1 MARKDR
7 YGRLSDVEDEGVRS
21 QLQSYSLK
29 EIQAFEAAKE
39 AYRKQGIENVKVA
52 ELHALAVVK
61 KSTENTYKNLSAA
74 RKIEANKQLAETLK
88 GVEKENTA
96 RIHQL
101 NVVKQSAKTEEDRAS
116 IQKEI
121 NNLLQSNKKI
131 AERIAQSNDN
141 SLFIENAILDSKR
154 QEFTI
159 EEKLVAYKIQSD
171 RISSRLKEKQDQLLN
186 AKLEGNKLEAESLT
200 SEVAELT
207 KQKQKAE
214 VAAKIL
220 NASIQNSYSD
230 QVDTLNS
237 IIDDVESQKEDLKKQ
252 IASQG
257 GKATPEQSQQL
268 DVLNKML
275 KLSNEQRKS
284 LKQKE
289 LQEKAQNSKVLKA
302 IGTTVKYLNKLG
314 DKIDPY
320 IETYTK
326 YQSSILARMQGVE
339 DFSYK
344 NVTAFLNTG
353 FNKYFS
359 SASYMEK
366 FADLVDKG
374 IAMNVEQRAFLSTI
388 SDRISTT
395 FDVANST
402 MLRIIRLQ
410 QTDST
415 VYRLGLE
422 SSLNTYLNKM
432 FEDTSYLN
440 DVFDSVT
447 DSLVEATSTMKAEVS
462 AAFEFE
468 AQKWLGALYSVGMSQ
483 SAISSISSG
492 LSYLGSG
499 NVSALSSN
507 ESLQTLM
514 AMSLSR
520 AGLSYGDILTSGL
533 TGSETNKL
541 LRSMVE
547 YLGEVADS
555 QNKVVQ
561 SEYASLLG
569 ISMSDLIAAKT
580 LSSDSSILSSLSKYN
595 LSAENMA
602 YETQNQLGLMTS
614 RYSAADFVRNM
625 YENILTSVGTGIASS
640 PGTLLTYRINDL
652 ITELLNGGIPVPS
665 VGVLGNFFSMEGIS
679 INDLI
684 KSGIIGVNL
693 IEAMY
698 KSITAMGDDQQNF
711 LTLNNWSNLRVGGA
725 ADNLSAPVQTEKGQ
739 NISAYDEAGIIRT
752 AKKSAAAVET
762 QKSVEE
768 SQKSQQEAQAQQT
781 TVLVTSFNDLA
792 LNQLR
797 NVLVLGQTSSSAT
810 ASANQAN
817 AIQAATKDALN
828 KILKILM
835 GEEETNPIPVNILQD
850 SSSISTTI
858 QDISSTLRTPSELR

>member
-7 YGRLSDVEDEGVRS
+7 NTPQFQDETVQNETRS
-21 QLQSYSLK
+21 FTLR
-29 EIQAFEAAKE
+29 EAQRVAEMKAE
-39 AYRKQGIENVKVA
+39 FQKQGVKDVKLA
-52 ELHALAVVK
+52 ELSALAAVK
-61 KSTENTYKNLSAA
+61 KATENTYKNLSAS
-74 RKIEANKQLAETLK
+74 RKIESNKQLAQELK
-88 GVEKENTA
+88 NVEKENLA
-96 RIHQL
+96 RLQQL
-101 NVVKQSAKTEEDRAS
+101 KVAKASTENEKEKEA
-116 IQKEI
+116 IQKTI
-121 NNLLQSNKKI
+121 NVLTENNI
-131 AERIAQSNDN
+131 RISDRINSLN
-141 SLFIENAILDSKR
+141 EKSLFIENAVLSSKKK
-154 QEFTI
+154 QYTV
-159 EEKLVAYKIQSD
+159 EEQIVASQIRAD
-171 RISSRLKEKQDQLLN
+171 RIASELKQKQDQLLN
-186 AKLEGNKLEAESLT
+186 AKIEGNKLEAESLT

-214 VAAKIL
+214 LASKML
-220 NASIQNSYSD
+220 NASIKNSYSD
-230 QVDTLNS
+230 QVDTLSS
-237 IIDDVESQKEDLKKQ
+237 IIDDVESQKADLKKQ
-252 IASQG
+252 IKDQG

-268 DVLNKML
+268 DVLNRML
-275 KLSNEQRKS
+275 KLSTDQRKS

-302 IGTTVKYLNKLG
+302 IGETVKYLNKLS

-326 YQSSILARMQGVE
+326 YQSSILTRMQGIE

-447 DSLVEATSTMKAEVS
+447 DSLVEATSTMEAKVS

-547 YLGEVADS
+547 YLGEIADS

-580 LSSDSSILSSLSKYN
+580 LSSDSSTLASLSKYN
-595 LSAENMA
+595 LSAGDMA
-602 YETQNQLGLMTS
+602 YETQNQLGLMTN
-614 RYSAADFVRNM
+614 RYSAADFVRNV
-625 YENILTSVGTGIASS
+625 YENILTSVGSGIASS
-640 PGTLLTYRINDL
+640 PTLLATYRINDL
-652 ITELLNGGIPVPS
+652 ISELLNGGVPVPS
-665 VGVLGNFFSMEGIS
+665 VGVVGNFFSMEGIS

-684 KSGIIGVNL
+684 KSGIIGYKL
-693 IEAMY
+693 IEGLY
-698 KSITAMGDDQQNF
+698 NNISSIGDSTQDF

-725 ADNLSAPVQTEKGQ
+725 ADNLAAPVQTAEGQ
-739 NISAYDEAGIIRT
+739 EISAYDEAAVIKK
-752 AKKSAAAVET
+752 AKTSAAAVET
-762 QKSVEE
+762 QKSVDE

-797 NVLVLGQTSSSAT
+797 NVLVLGQTPSSVAT
-810 ASANQAN
+810 SANQVN
-817 AIQAATKDALN
+817 AIQAATRDAIN
-828 KILKILM
+828 KILSILR
-835 GEEETNPIPVNILQD
+835 GEDETSPIPVNILQD
-850 SSSISTTI
+850 SSSITTTM
-858 QDISSTLRTPSELR
+858 QDIASTLRTPSELR

>member
-1 MARKDR
+1 MARKNKDTPQFQ
-7 YGRLSDVEDEGVRS
+7 DETVQNETRS
-21 QLQSYSLK
+21 FTLR
-29 EIQAFEAAKE
+29 EAQRVAEMKAE
-39 AYRKQGIENVKVA
+39 FQKQGVKDVKLA
-52 ELHALAVVK
+52 ELSALAAVK
-61 KSTENTYKNLSAA
+61 KATENTYKNLSAS
-74 RKIEANKQLAETLK
+74 RKIESNKQLAQELK
-88 GVEKENTA
+88 NVEKENLA
-96 RIHQL
+96 RLQQL
-101 NVVKQSAKTEEDRAS
+101 KVAKASTENEKEKEAIQRSINVLTENNIKISDR
-116 IQKEI
+116 I
-121 NNLLQSNKKI
+121 NSLNEK
-131 AERIAQSNDN
+131 
-141 SLFIENAILDSKR
+141 SLFIENAVLSSKK
-154 QEFTI
+154 QQYTV
-159 EEKLVAYKIQSD
+159 EEQIVASQIRAD
-171 RISSRLKEKQDQLLN
+171 RISSELKQKQDQLLN
-186 AKLEGNKLEAESLT
+186 AKIEGNKLEAESLT

-214 VAAKIL
+214 LASKML
-220 NASIQNSYSD
+220 NASIKNSYSD

-237 IIDDVESQKEDLKKQ
+237 IIDDVESQKADLKKQ
-252 IASQG
+252 IKDQG
-257 GKATPEQSQQL
+257 GKATPEQAQQL
-268 DVLNKML
+268 DVLNRML
-275 KLSNEQRKS
+275 KLSTDQSKS

-302 IGTTVKYLNKLG
+302 IGTTVKYLNKLA

-326 YQSSILARMQGVE
+326 YQSSILTRMQGIE

-447 DSLVEATSTMKAEVS
+447 DSLVEATSTMEAKVS

-547 YLGEVADS
+547 YLGEIADS

-580 LSSDSSILSSLSKYN
+580 LSSDSSTLASLSKYN
-595 LSAENMA
+595 LSAGNMA
-602 YETQNQLGLMTS
+602 YETQNQLGLMTN
-614 RYSAADFVRNM
+614 RYSAADFVRNV
-625 YENILTSVGTGIASS
+625 YENILTSVGSGIASS
-640 PGTLLTYRINDL
+640 PALLATYRINDL
-652 ITELLNGGIPVPS
+652 ISELLNGGVPVPS
-665 VGVLGNFFSMEGIS
+665 VGVVGNFFSMEGIS

-684 KSGIIGVNL
+684 KSGIIGYKL
-693 IEAMY
+693 IEGLY
-698 KSITAMGDDQQNF
+698 NNISSIGDSTQDF

-725 ADNLSAPVQTEKGQ
+725 ADNLEAPVQTSEGQ
-739 NISAYDEAGIIRT
+739 EVSAYDEAGVIKK
-752 AKKSAAAVET
+752 AKTSAAAVET
-762 QKSVEE
+762 QKSVDE

-797 NVLVLGQTSSSAT
+797 NVLVLGQTPSSAAT
-810 ASANQAN
+810 SANQVN
-817 AIQAATKDALN
+817 AIQAATRDAIN
-828 KILKILM
+828 KILSILR
-835 GEEETNPIPVNILQD
+835 GEDETSPIPVNILQD
-850 SSSISTTI
+850 NSSITTAM
-858 QDISSTLRTPSELR
+858 QDIASTLRTPSELR